1 MPGWGGPEAARALR
15 AWEAAAA
22 DAAAPRLPIFA
33 LTANCLEAHRVE
45 CAAAGM
51 DGFFTKPLGRAALP
65 KLKQRAW
72 EYERQTAQLAAAR
85 DRPEETC

>member
-1 MPGWGGPEAARALR
+1 MPIWGGPEAARALR
-15 AWEAAAA
+15 AWEAEAAD

-51 DGFFTKPLGRAALP
+51 DGFLTKTLGRAALP
-65 KLKQRAW
+65 QLQQRAR
-72 EYERQTAQLAAAR
+72 EYERAAAQLAAAS
-85 DRPEETC
+85 EA